1 MRWHTAERPVYF
13 HAGLEQARRDKT
25 AFERNGLPVENLG
38 GFVQDSIGW
47 NDRIRRHRLFA
58 HKKWGCAGLKWTTSL
73 FIIWGSDCLTS
84 SATSSSSVFLVM
96 TMIIAATT
104 FMITIYATSAFF
116 ILATTSAFRAVRI
129 AFTLAAGTVLATTFY
144 FHCFLFF
151 FVLLCKQGHTAG
163 WKNEDTSQY
172 DFLHKL

>member
-1 MRWHTAERPVYF
+1 MAYWQNALF
-13 HAGLEQARRDKT
+13 IFMQDRRDKT

-58 HKKWGCAGLKWTTSL
+58 HKKVRLCRFEVNNLT

-84 SATSSSSVFLVM
+84 SATSASSVFLVM

-129 AFTLAAGTVLATTFY
+129 AFYTCGRYSPRNNILFSLFP
-144 FHCFLFF
+144 FLFLSFCANRVTQQAEKRAQVNTNF
-151 FVLLCKQGHTAG
+151 FINYNV
-163 WKNEDTSQY
+163 
-172 DFLHKL
+172 